1 MHQAKL
7 DKYNRLVVVRKP
19 IHRKIIIF
27 IPHFKK
33 IFSKSKYFNLKPN
46 LKFTTKQNKEP
57 PTYNTYYYSLSR
69 IKINNKF
76 YPSKNSR
83 ILN

>member
-33 IFSKSKYFNLKPN
+33 IFSKSKYFNHKP
-46 LKFTTKQNKEP
+46 KIHYETKQR
-57 PTYNTYYYSLSR
+57 TTDL
-69 IKINNKF
+69 
-76 YPSKNSR
+76 
-83 ILN
+83 